1 MPVVVRNC
9 VESSPACS
17 TFQFTSPWNE
27 KATTTL
33 VYNFKSEKSFGPD
46 LLVVLSTECRFFLLF
61 SDVPVLL
68 SNLLWSTATGF
79 KKGLT
84 SRDKILH
91 VWIWKQGRDQSSDRV
106 LLLVHKVDTWHTSVL
121 VITTATLSWW
131 EFFFLT
137 GAKNLFVEYFL
148 SEEAKRNERTERTQ
162 SRRTNNLVSQIPK
175 AGILSKMKVPM
186 ALRDAFWRGC
196 RRFQLLRVS
205 ANESLGSY

>member
-9 VESSPACS
+9 VERSPACS

-33 VYNFKSEKSFGPD
+33 VYNFKGERSFGPD

-61 SDVPVLL
+61 SLHRYYFQTCFEAPPQVL
-68 SNLLWSTATGF
+68 
-79 KKGLT
+79 KGLT

-131 EFFFLT
+131 EFFSHGSEEL
-137 GAKNLFVEYFL
+137 VCWVFL

-186 ALRDAFWRGC
+186 TLQTVFWEGC

>member
-33 VYNFKSEKSFGPD
+33 VYNFKGERSFGPD

-79 KKGLT
+79 KGLT

-91 VWIWKQGRDQSSDRV
+91 DWIWKQGRDQSSDRV

-121 VITTATLSWW
+121 VITTATLSWR
-131 EFFFLT
+131 E
-137 GAKNLFVEYFL
+137 FL
-148 SEEAKRNERTERTQ
+148 SHGSEELVCWVLFKWGGETERTNGKNTVQANQQLGFPDSQ
-162 SRRTNNLVSQIPK
+162 SWNIVKNEGPDGTSGRVLEGLP
-175 AGILSKMKVPM
+175 
-186 ALRDAFWRGC
+186 AF
-196 RRFQLLRVS
+196 S
-205 ANESLGSY
+205 APES